1 MLNKQSR
8 TAWILI
14 GLVLL
19 CCLVLAPIA
28 QAQDYRFNV
37 PENRVHVYLEQDGT
51 VWLVYDI
58 TFAPDPGS
66 HPIDVVDIGLPN
78 DTYNVFAIQAS
89 INGVLLDRIDDS
101 PYVTPG
107 IAVELGPNTI
117 QPGQVGTLHIEAAV
131 TDLIFQDSKDDE
143 YASFEFAPTW
153 FGSDFVHGATR
164 LEVNFH
170 LPPGVTAEEP
180 RYHDQEFTFA
190 GFEDDRVVYTWI
202 KEDARGDREYVF
214 GASFPKRV
222 LAEGIVKK
230 TPLFNI
236 DLDACCNS
244 PLLWF
249 GLFAAGWG
257 VFSFLGSR
265 VQKKR
270 KMQYLPP
277 SLSVEGVGIKR
288 GLTAVEAAILLEA
301 PLHKVM
307 TMILFG
313 LVKKG
318 AVTVLSEKPL
328 RLKATDPLPP
338 DTKLWYYERRFLSA
352 INPKGHLAE
361 GALRELAID
370 LIGDVNKKVTGFSRK
385 ETQEYY
391 KDIAARAWN
400 QVEAADTPELL
411 GERWGKGL
419 EWTML
424 EDDWD
429 DRTRRTFRDR
439 PVVVPHWGSYYRP
452 WVVASSPS
460 GSAPMPTPSGG
471 GTSVTLPTLPGAT
484 FANTVVTSIENTAN
498 TVVGSVE
505 GFASKVTNA
514 TNPPPKTSSSSRS
527 GGGCACACAC
537 AGCACACAGGGR

>member
-89 INGVLLDRIDDS
+89 INGVPLDRIDDS

-222 LAEGIVKK
+222 LAEGVVKK

-270 KMQYLPP
+270 KCNTCPP
-277 SLSVEGVGIKR
+277 PFRS
-288 GLTAVEAAILLEA
+288 
-301 PLHKVM
+301 
-307 TMILFG
+307 
-313 LVKKG
+313 
-318 AVTVLSEKPL
+318 
-328 RLKATDPLPP
+328 KA
-338 DTKLWYYERRFLSA
+338 W
-352 INPKGHLAE
+352 
-361 GALRELAID
+361 
-370 LIGDVNKKVTGFSRK
+370 
-385 ETQEYY
+385 
-391 KDIAARAWN
+391 
-400 QVEAADTPELL
+400 
-411 GERWGKGL
+411 
-419 EWTML
+419 
-424 EDDWD
+424 
-429 DRTRRTFRDR
+429 
-439 PVVVPHWGSYYRP
+439 
-452 WVVASSPS
+452 ASS
-460 GSAPMPTPSGG
+460 GG
-471 GTSVTLPTLPGAT
+471 
-484 FANTVVTSIENTAN
+484 
-498 TVVGSVE
+498 
-505 GFASKVTNA
+505 
-514 TNPPPKTSSSSRS
+514 
-527 GGGCACACAC
+527 
-537 AGCACACAGGGR
+537 